1 MTVKTPNLT
10 IKLEPGLYQTL
21 NRLAHREKISLSLIA
36 RDLIKEALEIY
47 EDAYWQKE
55 AQKRESTFSRKKA
68 LSHDEIWK

>member
-10 IKLEPGLYQTL
+10 IKLEPRLYQTL

-47 EDAYWQKE
+47 EDRHWQKE
-55 AQKRESTFSRKKA
+55 AQKRESTFSRKKS
-68 LSHDEIWK
+68 LSHDETWK